1 MSYTAKQKS
10 FIDAAI
16 NYNDTVVAIDFDSV
30 TKTDLNNIAESAGL
44 KFPHWLTR
52 VPTYK
57 VGRGLGSIPVSGA
70 APVKAAP
77 VVEPVVVEPVAVQ
90 VVVLP

>member
-30 TKTDLNNIAESAGL
+30 NKTDLHNIAESAGL
-44 KFPHWLTR
+44 
-52 VPTYK
+52 
-57 VGRGLGSIPVSGA
+57 
-70 APVKAAP
+70 
-77 VVEPVVVEPVAVQ
+77 
-90 VVVLP
+90 